1 QARKSAADLHWL
13 FAGQDTNLMRIGM
26 FTNTYLPHVGG
37 VARSVSALA
46 ADLRSLGHDVT
57 VIAPTYEEANEVFK
71 INDHVIRVPAIQNFN
86 GSDFS
91 ASVPAPVALNNILDE
106 LNFEL
111 VHSHHPF
118 LLGDTAVRVARRY
131 DVPLLFTHHTRY
143 EMYTHYVSS
152 ESTRMQEF
160 AANLATEYANL
171 GDGVIAPSES
181 IAELVRSRG
190 VTVPVEVVPTGV
202 DVAKFSTHD
211 RDAIPRELGW
221 PDGCP
226 VIGHV
231 GRLAE
236 EKNLGFVAECA
247 VHVLR
252 RLPDSHFIVA
262 GKGPGQEEMEET
274 FERAGVSDRIFFLGN
289 CDGQRLIDVF
299 AAMDCFLFA
308 SETETQGMV
317 LTEAMAA
324 GTPVVA
330 LDAPGAREVVNDSNG
345 RLLDAR
351 TDSEAFADAVIA
363 VLERDDLDAGVEA
376 TAQEYARGR
385 TAERMAGIYE
395 RRIAGHMKEY
405 AERQR
410 FDALL
415 ASMKAEWELLG
426 GKTSAAY
433 DALTGPDE

>member
-1 QARKSAADLHWL
+1 
-13 FAGQDTNLMRIGM
+13 MRIGM

-57 VIAPTYEEANEVFK
+57 VIAPTFEKADQVFK
-71 INDHVIRVPAIQNFN
+71 IVDHVVRVPAIQNFN

-91 ASVPAPVALNNILDE
+91 ASVPAPVALNNVLDE

-152 ESTRMQEF
+152 ESARMQEF

-202 DVAKFSTHD
+202 DVKKFSTRD
-211 RDAIPRELGW
+211 RHAIPQELGL
-221 PDGCP
+221 PYRCP

-236 EKNLGFVAECA
+236 EKNLGFVAESA

-262 GKGPGQEEMEET
+262 GKGPGQEEMEEA
-274 FERAGVSDRIFFLGN
+274 FERAGVSDRVFFSAIAMGN
-289 CDGQRLIDVF
+289 G
-299 AAMDCFLFA
+299 
-308 SETETQGMV
+308 
-317 LTEAMAA
+317 
-324 GTPVVA
+324 
-330 LDAPGAREVVNDSNG
+330 
-345 RLLDAR
+345 
-351 TDSEAFADAVIA
+351 
-363 VLERDDLDAGVEA
+363 
-376 TAQEYARGR
+376 
-385 TAERMAGIYE
+385 
-395 RRIAGHMKEY
+395 
-405 AERQR
+405 
-410 FDALL
+410 
-415 ASMKAEWELLG
+415 
-426 GKTSAAY
+426 
-433 DALTGPDE
+433 